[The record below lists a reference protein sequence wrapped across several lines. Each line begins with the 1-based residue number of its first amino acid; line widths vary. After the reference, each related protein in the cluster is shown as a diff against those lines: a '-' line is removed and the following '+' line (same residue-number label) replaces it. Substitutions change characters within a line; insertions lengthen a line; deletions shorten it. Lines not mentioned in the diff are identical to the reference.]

1 MKDRFEPIFF
11 CFSCSISTH
20 SFYLPQNYGTVLMLE
35 VAVIR
40 YYLAIKAA
48 HCEYPSN
55 LKVQIVSVSIF
66 CCYAATIFGYIAFL
80 TYKDIPYSFLT
91 EFCSRPVD
99 QVRPLVKPY
108 LFSIQAPFIL
118 NFVSL
123 IVDLCLV
130 QFLRKNSLKE
140 VQDKFTLGTIT
151 KGRNRE
157 SFQMFNI
164 IFSFDQPDMK
174 NDLIQ
179 GSLLKFAQN
188 GNHNQLNLVIYRI
201 ITLYG

>member
-1 MKDRFEPIFF
+1 MRFKLYRDQMKDRFEPIFF

-80 TYKDIPYSFLT
+80 TYKDIPYSFLI
-91 EFCSRPVD
+91 EFCSR
-99 QVRPLVKPY
+99 QKEEVRPLVKPY
-108 LFSIQAPFIL
+108 LFSIQAPFML

-130 QFLRKNSLKE
+130 LFLRKNSLKE
-140 VQDKFTLGTIT
+140 VQKNITLGTI
-151 KGRNRE
+151 NR
-157 SFQMFNI
+157 
-164 IFSFDQPDMK
+164 
-174 NDLIQ
+174 
-179 GSLLKFAQN
+179 
-188 GNHNQLNLVIYRI
+188 GNNSV
-201 ITLYG
+201 TLE